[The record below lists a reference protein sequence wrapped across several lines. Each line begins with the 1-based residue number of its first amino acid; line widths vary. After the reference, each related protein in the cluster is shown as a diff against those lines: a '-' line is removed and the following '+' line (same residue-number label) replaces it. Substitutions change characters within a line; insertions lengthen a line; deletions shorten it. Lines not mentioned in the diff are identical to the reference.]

1 MASQHLAPP
10 RTSNH
15 PAAVLPL
22 LPQRLIVWLQVRQGL
37 VALGG
42 RHVQQEGF
50 ATDEDDRSNDAWD
63 AGPWLAHDAIEAVV
77 LDSGGG
83 RSLALPADVQAAAP
97 QKVLEFLRDCS
108 ASDGCQLLVGWAAA
122 GLPGLDPP
130 ANAHGNGTAR
140 AAGST
145 CGCLMTAELQLC
157 AKHAAWRSLCQAWAG
172 SFADADLEALR
183 QIVRCIARLGRHHAG
198 LLPASTAAVI
208 SVQRQ
213 MMELHGS
220 QLRLDGV
227 FD

>member
-1 MASQHLAPP
+1 MCHCYRSPP
-10 RTSNH
+10 NG
-15 PAAVLPL
+15 
-22 LPQRLIVWLQVRQGL
+22 VWLQVRQGL

-50 ATDEDDRSNDAWD
+50 ATDEDDRSGDAWD
-63 AGPWLAHDAIEAVV
+63 AGQWLAHDAETVV
-77 LDSGGG
+77 LDSGCG

-97 QKVLEFLRDCS
+97 QRILDFLRDCS
-108 ASDGCQLLVGWAAA
+108 ASDGCELLADWAAA

-130 ANAHGNGTAR
+130 ASVQGNSAAG
-140 AAGST
+140 AAGSK
-145 CGCLMTAELQLC
+145 CGCLMAEVQLC

-183 QIVRCIARLGRHHAG
+183 QIARCIARLGQHHAE
-198 LLPASTAAVI
+198 LQPASTAAVTAM
-208 SVQRQ
+208 QRQ

-220 QLRLDGV
+220 QLRLEGV